1 MAKKKRSSLV
11 TQSSP
16 RNALKRFSNNK
27 VITLEIIKWLKN
39 VGWEERPLDRE
50 DQQGSTTSFA
60 YGTQSEFILDCDLVA
75 DEEIKMLTLVGRL
88 RLDIPVAKAKEI
100 EKFYVHYRRNEG
112 NFYLAGDNG
121 NILTYIHSRS
131 VEEMENGLDN
141 IIVAIPNMLDE
152 MISYID
158 DLVPSI
164 IEIASGKKN
173 SSKAIE
179 EKAIKRRKKRKQQ
192 KNEKL

>member
-16 RNALKRFSNNK
+16 RNALQRFSRNRK
-27 VITLEIIKWLKN
+27 VITLEIIKWLEN

-60 YGTQSEFILDCDLVA
+60 YGTQSEFILDCALVA
-75 DEEIKMLTLVGRL
+75 DEEIKMLTLVGHL

-100 EKFYVHYRRNEG
+100 EKFYIHYRKNEG

-131 VEEMENGLDN
+131 VEEMKDGLDN
-141 IIVAIPNMLDE
+141 FIVAIPNILDE

-164 IEIASGKKN
+164 IGIASGKKS

-179 EKAIKRRKKRKQQ
+179 EKAIKRREKKKAT
-192 KNEKL
+192 KK